1 MSLSKPTGVR
11 IHHATE
17 SRRFSRC
24 FSRHFRWKFIFVD
37 GCRKR
42 RVILLLEK
50 QDLLVKLEAA
60 ESRDCIVSA
69 TDHVVVEIISLDE
82 SNQRFWVILRE
93 RQV

>member
-1 MSLSKPTGVR
+1 
-11 IHHATE
+11 
-17 SRRFSRC
+17 
-24 FSRHFRWKFIFVD
+24 
-37 GCRKR
+37 
-42 RVILLLEK
+42 VILLLEE